1 MALHDLSLVT
11 QSLVRLVD
19 AAIKASPARPTSPVT
34 GPVDVIVTSLPPD
47 MLTTED
53 NMVGIYLYHLV
64 EEAAHKNQP
73 WPNRPQTP
81 IRYTP
86 MGLNLHYLVT
96 ARSTRIDEL
105 GPYREQLL
113 LGLAVKALHDYP
125 IIDDHTSIGGTKAF
139 PLQMLDGGN
148 RLRLALRH
156 IPPNEAVAYWTAG
169 SQPLRL
175 SAYYEVSVVL
185 VEPEEPATASGRV
198 FTWGVTTFVGGL
210 PQLSTSRSTVV
221 LRIPGEAA
229 DRRIEVQPAQAALG
243 DELTLIGTGLGGGS
257 LELRLRG
264 PDLTAPQPVGPLW
277 AVNSAGDAV
286 FATVQDTLDGD
297 PARPIVPGTYAATLA
312 VTRVTTLAD
321 GTSHTQTIATNETPF
336 QIVPKVEPGAVA
348 ATGEVTVTG
357 GRFVAPVRAS
367 VAGLALTLVAG
378 APGPGEFRIVSPTEL
393 ELRLPAGAPSG
404 TWVPVRVLVNG
415 SESPPRWVQV
425 P

>member
-19 AAIKASPARPTSPVT
+19 AAIKASPARPTTPT
-34 GPVDVIVTSLPPD
+34 GPVVVKVTSLPPD
-47 MLTTED
+47 LLTED
-53 NMVGIYLYHLV
+53 DMVGIYLYHLV

-73 WPNRPQTP
+73 WPGRPSTP

-96 ARSTRIDEL
+96 ARSARTDEL

-125 IIDDHTSIGGTKAF
+125 IIDDQTEIAGTKAF
-139 PLQMLDGGN
+139 PLQMIDGDN
-148 RLRLALRH
+148 RLRLSLRH
-156 IPPNEAVAYWTAG
+156 IPANEAVAYWTAG

-175 SAYYEVSVVL
+175 SAYYEVSAVL
-185 VEPEEPATASGRV
+185 VEPEEPATSTGRV

-210 PQLSTSRSTVV
+210 PQLATSRSTVV

-229 DRRIEVQPAQAALG
+229 DRRIEVQPAQVAVG
-243 DELTLIGTGLGGGS
+243 DELTLVGTGLGGGT

-264 PDLTAPQPVGPLW
+264 PGADPPAAVGPLW
-277 AVNSAGDAV
+277 STSSVGDQV
-286 FATVQDTLDGD
+286 FATVQDTFDGD
-297 PARPIVPGTYAATLA
+297 PANPIVPGTYAATLA

-321 GTSHTQTIATNETPF
+321 GTTHAQTIATNETPF
-336 QIVPKVEPGAVA
+336 QIVPKVELGVVAPSGAF
-348 ATGEVTVTG
+348 TVTG

-367 VAGLALTLVAG
+367 IAGLALTAVTA
-378 APGPGEFRIVSPTEL
+378 APGPGEFRVVSPTEL
-393 ELRLPAGAPSG
+393 TLRLPAGAPSG
-404 TWVPVRVLVNG
+404 TWWPVRVLVNG
-415 SESPPRWVQV
+415 SESSPRWVQV